1 LEHFFCHAATD
12 SREVIGLLIFV
23 GFNFPIHLKRALAL
37 LILASGAGTA
47 QVPRAVAVDP
57 ALTADA
63 ANDFFQRG
71 KNVYDSAQ
79 ASAAFEARQAYF
91 QRAAQIFSEYLTA
104 FPDHPNAEMAWWYL
118 GNSFYQSGQID
129 DGKRCFSTLLNRFG
143 SGKWAAAAAYTL
155 AVDHYNKA
163 EYAFAAP
170 LFERYALNASKPEER
185 PRGDYMA
192 GSSYRLLGRDRE
204 AIAAFRRVI
213 ADPAGRSFAAQ
224 SKISLG
230 HLSLNAGELD
240 AALKQFEE
248 VVSVPYAT
256 KYRGEAALHAALT
269 ATKLAQTELA
279 AKYLAIILG
288 SPGMEE
294 FRPDA
299 QTALMGNHFAKK
311 EYREVIDIFRSS
323 SVKSAGEKEAGRL
336 MIAGRAY
343 MRLKQPV
350 EALQVLR
357 EVERLAKPE
366 SDTAFSAAYYRL
378 LCFFQIEG
386 RHVPDQVDAFLQL
399 YRKSRPED
407 PRIHTAL
414 LMKAETL
421 FSQKELA
428 AAAKVYSEIN
438 AGIVSEKNR
447 PGLLYQRGWCFS
459 EAGDMQGAVRSLTEF
474 IAKYP
479 DDERVPSALAKRAKA
494 YSESAESAK
503 AIADYDRL
511 TAEGMPGDLAS
522 FAWLESARLRRSES
536 NIPDMIVRY
545 RGLLSEIKHLSENL
559 DAEANYWIGWGLV
572 KTNAAKEAVVH
583 LERARSL
590 RPDAYQKHAGLLL
603 ALGYFASQESVKLA
617 TEINLAIQHQYEGDL
632 PDQAIQWSG
641 MQSYNSGDYASA
653 AKSLALVSNP
663 DEPRET
669 LKEVWRYLAK
679 ARLETGDAEGALVAV
694 DHLLAVEENPGW
706 RADGHLDRGRALF
719 ALKRMDESR
728 QAAEEA
734 LVLRPQGHT
743 SARLN
748 ILMGD
753 LLLVAGDAKTSA
765 SKYLIVIELHDDK
778 ELRPLALWKLIQAL
792 EKQSDSVEAEK
803 YRQQL
808 QAEFPAWKS
817 PES

>member
-1 LEHFFCHAATD
+1 
-12 SREVIGLLIFV
+12 
-23 GFNFPIHLKRALAL
+23 
-37 LILASGAGTA
+37 
-47 QVPRAVAVDP
+47 
-57 ALTADA
+57 
-63 ANDFFQRG
+63 
-71 KNVYDSAQ
+71 
-79 ASAAFEARQAYF
+79 
-91 QRAAQIFSEYLTA
+91 
-104 FPDHPNAEMAWWYL
+104 
-118 GNSFYQSGQID
+118 
-129 DGKRCFSTLLNRFG
+129 
-143 SGKWAAAAAYTL
+143 
-155 AVDHYNKA
+155 
-163 EYAFAAP
+163 
-170 LFERYALNASKPEER
+170 
-185 PRGDYMA
+185 
-192 GSSYRLLGRDRE
+192 
-204 AIAAFRRVI
+204 
-213 ADPAGRSFAAQ
+213 
-224 SKISLG
+224 
-230 HLSLNAGELD
+230 
-240 AALKQFEE
+240 
-248 VVSVPYAT
+248 
-256 KYRGEAALHAALT
+256 
-269 ATKLAQTELA
+269 
-279 AKYLAIILG
+279 
-288 SPGMEE
+288 
-294 FRPDA
+294 
-299 QTALMGNHFAKK
+299 
-311 EYREVIDIFRSS
+311 
-323 SVKSAGEKEAGRL
+323 
-336 MIAGRAY
+336 
-343 MRLKQPV
+343 
-350 EALQVLR
+350 
-357 EVERLAKPE
+357 
-366 SDTAFSAAYYRL
+366 
-378 LCFFQIEG
+378 
-386 RHVPDQVDAFLQL
+386 VPDQVDAFLQL